1 VRNWTWAEAVEES
14 RRIAAWLKSQN
25 LPPSSRIAIL
35 SKNCAWWILADFA
48 IWMSGHVSVPVYPS
62 LQAHSIRQILE
73 HSEAR
78 ACFLGATE
86 SKDLAEGLPPQMC
99 RVAFPTAMIEGRM
112 ADSCLKWEALRAASA
127 PLAESPT
134 RPRSDLATIIY
145 TSGTTGAPKGVM
157 HAFAAFSYNAK
168 ILVDFLS
175 LRSEDRVLSYLPLA
189 HIVERVGVEF
199 IALTLGSRIYFTEGV
214 ETFIKDLQR
223 ARPTLFMSVPRL
235 LLKFQQNVFTKMPK
249 KRLETLF
256 RIPVASRLVKRRIL
270 SELGLNTVRYA
281 ACGAAPLPP
290 ETLLWYRGLGL
301 NLAEGYGLTE
311 TLITHLPG
319 PGTVRPGWVGAPIPG
334 VEARLGEQAEL
345 QIKSPMNM
353 LGYYK
358 DPQGTRDSFLEDG
371 FFHTGD
377 VCEIAGDGQLKIV
390 GRIKEQFKTS
400 KGKYVAPAP
409 IESKLAIRTDI
420 EACCVM
426 GAGLASPFAVVL
438 VSDEARARS
447 RDPQA
452 RTALER
458 SLEAALE
465 EMNRGLDPH
474 ERVAFIA
481 IADGP
486 WSVTNGI
493 LTPTLKLRRALLE
506 TRYKDLAD
514 DWLKRNRPVVWES
527 LP

>member
-14 RRIAAWLKSQN
+14 RRIAVWLKSQN
-25 LPPSSRIAIL
+25 WPPGSRIAIL

-48 IWMSGHVSVPVYPS
+48 IWLAGHVSVPVYPS

-78 ACFLGATE
+78 ACFLGAAE
-86 SKDLAEGLPPQMC
+86 SKDLAEAFPPQIC
-99 RVAFPTAMIEGRM
+99 RITFPTATI
-112 ADSCLKWEALRAASA
+112 DNVLKWEALRAASP

-134 RPRSDLATIIY
+134 RPGSDLATIIY
-145 TSGTTGAPKGVM
+145 TSGTTGTPKGVM
-157 HAFAAFSYNAK
+157 HTFFAFSYNAK
-168 ILVDFLS
+168 TLARFLG
-175 LRSEDRVLSYLPLA
+175 LRADDRVLSYLPLA

-199 IALTLGSRIYFTEGV
+199 ITLNLGSRIYFSEGV
-214 ETFIKDLQR
+214 QTFIKDLQR

-235 LLKFQQNVFTKMPK
+235 LLKFQQNVFAKMPE

-256 RIPVASRLVKRRIL
+256 RIPVVGRVVKRRIL

-290 ETLLWYRGLGL
+290 ETLGWYRGLGL

-311 TLITHLPG
+311 TLVTHLPR
-319 PGTVRPGWVGAPIPG
+319 PGAVRAGWVGAPIPG

-358 DPQGTRDSFLEDG
+358 DPQGTRDSFLKDG

-409 IESKLAIRTDI
+409 IENKLAIHPDI

-426 GAGLASPFAVVL
+426 GEGLASPFAVVL
-438 VSDEARARS
+438 ISDEARARS
-447 RDPQA
+447 REPLA
-452 RTALER
+452 RATLEK
-458 SLEAALE
+458 SLAAALE
-465 EMNRGLDPH
+465 EVNRGLDPH

-486 WSVTNGI
+486 WSVANG
-493 LTPTLKLRRALLE
+493 LMTPTLKLKRALLE
-506 TRYKDLAD
+506 ARYQASVE
-514 DWLKRNRPVVWES
+514 DWQKRNRPVVWES